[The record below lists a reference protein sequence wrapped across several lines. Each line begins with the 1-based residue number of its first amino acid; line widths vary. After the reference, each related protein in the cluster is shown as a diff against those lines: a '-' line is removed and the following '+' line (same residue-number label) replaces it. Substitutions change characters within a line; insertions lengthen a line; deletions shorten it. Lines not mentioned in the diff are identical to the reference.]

1 VTWLALPRADWRLVI
16 GGAVLTFIAYPPFH
30 FFLPTFLCLV
40 PAVWMIEDGHADSRP
55 WRRQVVQGF
64 WYGLFA
70 HGMILYWMVSTL
82 WPFTKL
88 SVFGYLFTVS
98 VLALYVGLCFAVSG
112 WVVRRTRLP
121 LLFVL
126 PIVWT
131 AADWVVGHQGDIR
144 FPWLGLGYSLT
155 GFPTFVQVADVIG
168 TRGVTLLLVAA
179 NVALAMAWRRRA
191 TPKAMWGR
199 VGGVAIGL
207 AVVLAYGVIRERTAP
222 VRPVGNIGIVQP
234 NIGASEKWDPRSRDE
249 IFSDLLRLSRGVQ
262 TAGEVDLLVWPEAA
276 VPGYFHENPGWRREI
291 QSLAT
296 EFATPTLVG
305 GLDVEFRGPGDSDY
319 YNAAFLFSPGA
330 DTTPVYR
337 KRYLVPIT
345 ERVPFVNPDWFNG
358 LEFFGG
364 FGKGVNGTIF
374 HAGDHAFGV
383 LICYESVFENL
394 SRQLRRDGADF
405 LLNITNDV
413 WFGRT
418 VAPYQHVAHLTMRA
432 IENRVGIARAA
443 NSGISGWVDSFC
455 RFHDPSELYEE
466 ATAVYH
472 LTTGAQP
479 PLYVRMGDWVGS
491 LAVVGSLGLVV
502 WTRWGP
508 PTRIRSGVT

>member
-1 VTWLALPRADWRLVI
+1 MTWLALPRADWRLVI

-40 PAVWMIEDGHADSRP
+40 PAVWMIEDGHADGRP

-64 WYGLFA
+64 WYGFFA
-70 HGMILYWMVSTL
+70 HGLILYWVVSAL

-88 SVFGYLFTVS
+88 SVFGYLATVS
-98 VLALYVGLCFAVSG
+98 ILALYMGLCFGVSG

-121 LLFVL
+121 LLVVL
-126 PIVWT
+126 PVVWT
-131 AADWVVGHQGDIR
+131 AVDWLIGHQGDIR

-155 GFPTFVQVADVIG
+155 GFPTFVQIADVVG

-199 VGGVAIGL
+199 VGGVAVGL
-207 AVVLAYGVIRERTAP
+207 VMVLSYGVIRERTAS
-222 VRPVGNIGIVQP
+222 VQSVGNIGIVQP
-234 NIGASEKWDPRSRDE
+234 NIAASTERDSRSRDD
-249 IFSDLLRLSRGVQ
+249 IFTDLLRLSREVHSSD
-262 TAGEVDLLVWPEAA
+262 EVDLLVWPEAA
-276 VPGYFHENPGWRREI
+276 VPGYFSRRPDWQLEI

-296 EFATPTLVG
+296 EFAAPALVG
-305 GLDVEFRGPGDSDY
+305 GLDLDFRAADDYDY

-330 DTTPVYR
+330 DTMPVYR

-345 ERVPFVNPDWFNG
+345 ERVPFVNPNWFKG

-364 FGKGVNGTIF
+364 FGQGTEGTIF
-374 HAGDHAFGV
+374 HAEDHAFGV
-383 LICYESVFENL
+383 LICYESIFENL

-405 LLNITNDV
+405 LLNITNDA

-418 VAPYQHVAHLTMRA
+418 AATYQHAAHLTMRA

-443 NSGISGWVDSFC
+443 NSGISGWVDPFG
-455 RFHDPSELYEE
+455 RFHDRTDLYEE
-466 ATAVYH
+466 ATAVYP
-472 LTTGAQP
+472 LTTGAHR
-479 PLYVRMGDWVGS
+479 PLYVRLGDWVG
-491 LAVVGSLGLVV
+491 LLTVVATLGLVL
-502 WTRWGP
+502 WTQWRP
-508 PTRIRSGVT
+508 PTPMRAE